1 MRAVVSFF
9 CLLCAGC
16 VVSSEY
22 PDDWPNAESSMT
34 GDCPDISGKYEDVGQ
49 GSIDGEWSSLS
60 TKFLVSDH
68 TSDGYVQIEQS
79 DSESLVVTLFL
90 GEAESATRTLHRE
103 QNDYWCE
110 DGKLWIT
117 DVDKTL
123 RVWAVAR
130 GRDNTGF
137 SKADDGSLLAEFD
150 SKGGGLVLLIPVYG
164 AVSSYFRWQAV
175 D

>member
-1 MRAVVSFF
+1 MSNIFTR
-9 CLLCAGC
+9 
-16 VVSSEY
+16 SE
-22 PDDWPNAESSMT
+22 AICSI
-34 GDCPDISGKYEDVGQ
+34 ISGKYEDVGQ

-60 TKFLVSDH
+60 TTFLGSEIR
-68 TSDGYVQIEQS
+68 SEGYVQLEQL
-79 DSESLVVTLFL
+79 DSEWLVVTVIS
-90 GEAESATRTLHRE
+90 GGADSATRSLQRE
-103 QNDYWCE
+103 QDDFWCE
-110 DGKLWIT
+110 GGKLWIS

-123 RVWAVAR
+123 RVWAVFR

-164 AVSSYFRWQAV
+164 AVNSYFRWQAV